1 MVVYGIIK
9 VIICYGVFFMRT
21 IIVAIVGVVS
31 FIYLINPTSGLVEL
45 IPDFIPIVG
54 NLDEAGAMAL
64 LVATLGYFGL
74 DISNLFKRK
83 DSEKKEEEK
92 VNSIKDMEHGKD
104 NK

>member
-1 MVVYGIIK
+1 
-9 VIICYGVFFMRT
+9 MRT

-83 DSEKKEEEK
+83 DSEKKEKGKTE
-92 VNSIKDMEHGKD
+92 NIKDTEFEESSK
-104 NK
+104 